1 MTNLLFILYCSL
13 LALPAPPDFPIGKW
27 KLTQIV
33 IQADTNRL
41 EVPVATATPI
51 MVDFAADGTYSY
63 TENGATLKAKWQK
76 KKQLL
81 RITHIDKTQSE
92 FEILHEKSDEFAF
105 YAAKINLKKIKST
118 EKTMIDFAQLMF
130 LTEGRDWQTMAQ
142 KTTSLQIIFI
152 MKPHL

>member
-33 IQADTNRL
+33 IQADTNRI
-41 EVPVATATPI
+41 EVPVTTATPI

-76 KKQLL
+76 KNNY
-81 RITHIDKTQSE
+81 
-92 FEILHEKSDEFAF
+92 FAV
-105 YAAKINLKKIKST
+105 
-118 EKTMIDFAQLMF
+118 
-130 LTEGRDWQTMAQ
+130 G
-142 KTTSLQIIFI
+142 
-152 MKPHL
+152 